1 MAYERRRHLSSYWIA
16 AIAFGCTVVGYLVG
30 LLIQRYLPEDHLSG
44 DSKESVKQG
53 LGMLATLSALVLGLL
68 VATTKG
74 TYDAQSAAVKDLAS
88 SAMLLDRI
96 LERYGKETKETKK
109 IKEIKDIRAIIKK
122 GALVMVKQ
130 LWPSEGE
137 GVQASEAELRMAGD
151 VLFDKVSD
159 LKPNG
164 EAQTMLKARALELII
179 GIGQTRQKLLAQRA
193 SSIPLVLLVVLI
205 VWMSLLFG
213 CYGLLAARN
222 WTSHIIMAICML
234 SLASSLLLVLEL
246 DRPFDGLI
254 RVPSTPLTE
263 AHSRLGE

>member
-1 MAYERRRHLSSYWIA
+1 
-16 AIAFGCTVVGYLVG
+16 T
-30 LLIQRYLPEDHLSG
+30 
-44 DSKESVKQG
+44 
-53 LGMLATLSALVLGLL
+53 LAALVLGLL

-74 TYDAQSAAVKDLAS
+74 TYDAQSAAVKDLAA

-96 LERYGKETKETKK
+96 LTRYGPETK
-109 IKEIKDIRAIIKK
+109 DVRALIKK
-122 GALVMVKQ
+122 GTLVLVKQ
-130 LWPSEGE
+130 LWPSEDVE
-137 GVQASEAELRMAGD
+137 GVQVVSEGDLRMAGD

-159 LKPNG
+159 LKP
-164 EAQTMLKARALELII
+164 ETESQTMLKARALELII

-205 VWMSLLFG
+205 VWLSLLFG

-222 WTSHIIMAICML
+222 WTSHLIMTICML

-254 RVPSTPLTE
+254 RVPSAPLTE